1 MTGSM
6 SVHDFFSAGAVDVKG
21 LGQYLDE
28 LPDAARIRAAREL
41 DAKEQARLF
50 EAAKGNR
57 PLGLADFVPD
67 DLPTLR
73 QVIHHGRNTLPTFK
87 MFQKRFCR
95 PEAANGTKELWGY
108 NEQAMRWATGPGYFI
123 ARVAPEGEVVID
135 YHDVPKGEPP
145 ATWPKILPNSA
156 RLSRFVYYQTRDFM
170 RGVSKHVSIGR
181 ASRNDAP
188 MDNWFVLCR
197 EDRH

>member
-1 MTGSM
+1 M
-6 SVHDFFSAGAVDVKG
+6 SVHDFFSAGAVDLDG
-21 LGQYLDE
+21 LGGYLDA
-28 LPDAARIRAAREL
+28 LADPARIRAAREL

-50 EAAKGNR
+50 EAAKGRR
-57 PLGLADFVPD
+57 PLTLADFVPS
-67 DLPTLR
+67 DLPPLR

-95 PEAANGTKELWGY
+95 PEKDKGDELWGY

-123 ARVAPEGEVVID
+123 ARAAPDGEVVID
-135 YHDVPKGEPP
+135 YHDVPQGTPP

-156 RLSRFVYYQTRDFM
+156 RLSRFVYYQTRDYM

>member
-1 MTGSM
+1 M

-21 LGQYLDE
+21 LGRYLDE
-28 LPDAARIRAAREL
+28 LPDATRIRAAREL

-50 EAAKGNR
+50 DAAKGVR
-57 PLGLADFVPD
+57 PITLADFVPA
-67 DLPTLR
+67 DLPAMR

-95 PEAANGTKELWGY
+95 PEAAGGAAGTELWGY

-123 ARVAPEGEVVID
+123 ARAAPGDEVVID
-135 YHDVPKGEPP
+135 YHDVPTGTPP
-145 ATWPKILPNSA
+145 PTWPKILPNSK

-181 ASRNDAP
+181 ASRNEAQ

>member
-1 MTGSM
+1 M
-6 SVHDFFSAGAVDVKG
+6 SVHDFFSAGAVDVNG
-21 LGQYLDE
+21 LGRYLDN
-28 LPDAARIRAAREL
+28 LPDSARIRAAREL

-50 EAAKGNR
+50 EAAKGHR
-57 PLGLADFVPD
+57 KVTLDDFVPR
-67 DLPTLR
+67 DLPALR

-95 PEAANGTKELWGY
+95 PEAAAGSEGKELWGY

-123 ARVAPEGEVVID
+123 ARPAPGDEVVID

-156 RLSRFVYYQTRDFM
+156 RLSRFVYYQTRDYM

-181 ASRNDAP
+181 ASRNDSP